1 MDSNR
6 NIRRMVA
13 TDIDI
18 AYDIQFI
25 SSICPWPKNIVE
37 SACNQFEG
45 YVIELEG
52 KIVGVSF
59 LFSQFEEA
67 HLLNIALL
75 PQYQGMGMGR
85 QMMDFLIERARALG
99 AILMILEVRPSNC
112 PAIALYES
120 MGFIK
125 IGERKDYY
133 EMPESATER
142 EDAWVFSKR
151 LKKREPNPS

>member
-1 MDSNR
+1 MDTNR
-6 NIRRMVA
+6 KIRRMVGE
-13 TDIDI
+13 DVDI
-18 AYDIQFI
+18 AYDIQCI

-45 YVIELEG
+45 YVVELDG

-67 HLLNIALL
+67 HLLNIAML
-75 PQYQGMGMGR
+75 PQYQGMGLGR
-85 QMMDFLIERARALG
+85 QMMEFLLDRARSLG

-133 EMPESATER
+133 ELPNSSTER

-151 LKKREPNPS
+151 LKKKDSIL

>member
-1 MDSNR
+1 MESNR
-6 NIRRMVA
+6 IIRRMTAQDV
-13 TDIDI
+13 DI
-18 AYDIQFI
+18 AFDIQSI

-45 YVIELEG
+45 YVIELDG
-52 KIVGVSF
+52 KIVGISF

-75 PQYQGMGMGR
+75 PEYQGMGMGR
-85 QMMDFLIERARALG
+85 QMMDFLIDRSRSLG

-133 EMPESATER
+133 EMPDSSTER

-151 LKKREPNPS
+151 LRKKDQQS